1 MTVDMVFGDYSLII
15 NLNEKTNTEI
25 SSDIDRLIKNI
36 FFTIL
41 CKILKAGIR
50 WSFGIFSVVFHELV
64 PERAYL
70 YK

>member
-1 MTVDMVFGDYSLII
+1 MGMIFGDYSLII

-41 CKILKAGIR
+41 WKNFKGR
-50 WSFGIFSVVFHELV
+50 N
-64 PERAYL
+64 
-70 YK
+70 